1 MIKNEQILEL
11 VEHGIRL
18 EPYPSYLNRIPQ
30 MGKHIIGFQTE
41 NEIVVY
47 QAYKPSIAQY
57 AVKNQTLG
65 GTDFSFKRMSW
76 IKPNFLWMM
85 FRCGWAEKENQE
97 RVLAIWLKKQ
107 AFEQI
112 LNEAVLSTFDEET
125 YGTREIWQKLL
136 SEKEVRVQ
144 WDPDH
149 GPKGNKLERKAI
161 QLGLKGET
169 LQFFANEGIQHI
181 EDITPLVKKQSL
193 YVKQDELDKLWVP
206 AESIYN
212 GLTSEIR

>member
-1 MIKNEQILEL
+1 MKL
-11 VEHGIRL
+11 
-18 EPYPSYLNRIPQ
+18 
-30 MGKHIIGFQTE
+30 
-41 NEIVVY
+41 
-47 QAYKPSIAQY
+47 
-57 AVKNQTLG
+57 
-65 GTDFSFKRMSW
+65 
-76 IKPNFLWMM
+76 
-85 FRCGWAEKENQE
+85 AEKENQE

-112 LNEAVLSTFDEET
+112 LNEAVLSTFDEKT
-125 YGTREIWQKLL
+125 YGTRETWQKLL

-149 GPKGNKLERKAI
+149 DPKGNKLERKAI

-181 EDITPLVKKQSL
+181 EDITPFVKKQSL

-212 GLTSEIR
+212 GLTLEIR

>member
-1 MIKNEQILEL
+1 MKNERILEQ
-11 VEHGIRL
+11 VEKRIRL

-30 MGKHIIGFQTE
+30 TGKHIIGFQTE
-41 NEIVVY
+41 SEIVVY

-57 AVKNQTLG
+57 AVENQTLG
-65 GTDFSFKRMSW
+65 GKDFSFKRMSW

-112 LNEAVLSTFDEET
+112 LKEAVLTTFDEET
-125 YGTREIWQKLL
+125 YGTRETWQKLL
-136 SEKEVRVQ
+136 SEKEVRVL

-149 GPKGNKLERKAI
+149 DPKGNKLERKAI
-161 QLGLKGET
+161 QLGLKGEA
-169 LQFFANEGIQHI
+169 LQFFANEGIQYI
-181 EDITPLVKKQSL
+181 EDVTPFVKKQSL
-193 YVKQDELDKLWVP
+193 YVKQDELDKLWLP

-212 GLTSEIR
+212 GLTPEIH